1 MDNIP
6 PPPVPD
12 PITPQPN
19 SDDKIWIIF
28 CHLSLLLGIGF
39 LLPLVVYL
47 VKKEDSPATAEHARE
62 ALNFHISVYLYG
74 FICFLLIFVAI
85 GLVLLPLLGLASAVL
100 AIVAA
105 IKASEGKPYRYPL
118 TIRLV

>member
-1 MDNIP
+1 MESLETP
-6 PPPVPD
+6 PPPSVP
-12 PITPQPN
+12 PS

-28 CHLSLLLGIGF
+28 CHLSLFLGVGL

-47 VKKEDSPATAEHARE
+47 VKKDEFPAIGEQARE
-62 ALNFHISVYLYG
+62 ALNFHISIYLYG
-74 FICFLLIFVAI
+74 IICFMLVFVAI
-85 GLVLLPLLGLASAVL
+85 GLVLLPLLGLFSAVF

-105 IKASEGKPYRYPL
+105 IKASEGKPYRYPV